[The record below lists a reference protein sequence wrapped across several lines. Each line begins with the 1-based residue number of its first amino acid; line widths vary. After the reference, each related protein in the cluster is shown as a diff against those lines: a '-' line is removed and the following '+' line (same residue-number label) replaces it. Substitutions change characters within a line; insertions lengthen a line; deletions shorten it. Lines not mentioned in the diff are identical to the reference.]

1 MTDDEIKDQTG
12 NAGDGK
18 EAGEETKPESKERT
32 FTQAEVEKM
41 IQERLNREKR
51 AAEKQKEIDSLE
63 GEAKL
68 KAQFDSQME
77 QMRSERDEA
86 QKALCIAKAGVELSK
101 LGFSPDFAPMMIGE
115 DEEAT
120 KANIDNLAEMVN
132 KQVQEIVASKMKKG
146 APPVPEGAPTEGQA
160 LRDKM
165 RAAAGLAPKK

>member
-18 EAGEETKPESKERT
+18 EAGEEPKPESKEKT

-41 IQERLNREKR
+41 IQARLNREKR

-63 GEAKL
+63 GEEKL

-86 QKALCIAKAGVELSK
+86 QKALRIAKAGVELSK

-115 DEEAT
+115 DDEAT
-120 KANIDNLAEMVN
+120 KKNIDNLAEMVN

-146 APPVPEGAPTEGQA
+146 APPVPEGAPSEGQA

>member
-18 EAGEETKPESKERT
+18 ETGDEPKPESKEKT

-86 QKALCIAKAGVELSK
+86 QKALRIAKAGVELSK
-101 LGFSPDFAPMMIGE
+101 LGFSPDFASMMIGE
-115 DEEAT
+115 DDEAT
-120 KANIDNLAEMVN
+120 KKNIDNLAEMVN

-146 APPVPEGAPTEGQA
+146 APPVPEGAPSEGQA

>member
-51 AAEKQKEIDSLE
+51 AAEKQKEIDNLE

-86 QKALCIAKAGVELSK
+86 QKALRIAKAGVELSK

-115 DEEAT
+115 DDEAT
-120 KANIDNLAEMVN
+120 KKNIDNLAEMVN

-146 APPVPEGAPTEGQA
+146 APPVPEGAPSEGQA

>member
-18 EAGEETKPESKERT
+18 EAGEETKSESKERT

-86 QKALCIAKAGVELSK
+86 QKALRIAKAGVELSK

-115 DEEAT
+115 DDEAT
-120 KANIDNLAEMVN
+120 KKNIDNLAEMVN

-146 APPVPEGAPTEGQA
+146 APPVPEGAPSEGQA

>member
-18 EAGEETKPESKERT
+18 EAGEEIKPESKERT

-86 QKALCIAKAGVELSK
+86 QKALRIAKAGVELSK

-115 DEEAT
+115 DDEAT
-120 KANIDNLAEMVN
+120 KKNIDNLAEMVN

-146 APPVPEGAPTEGQA
+146 APPVPEGAPSESQA

>member
-18 EAGEETKPESKERT
+18 EAGEEPKPESKEKT

-86 QKALCIAKAGVELSK
+86 QKALRSAKAGVELSK

-115 DEEAT
+115 DDEAT
-120 KANIDNLAEMVN
+120 KKNIDNLAEMVN

-146 APPVPEGAPTEGQA
+146 APPVPEGAPSEGHA

>member
-1 MTDDEIKDQTG
+1 MKKDQTS
-12 NAGDGK
+12 
-18 EAGEETKPESKERT
+18 EEETMEQETKAEPKEKT
-32 FTQAEVEKM
+32 FSQAEVEKM
-41 IQERLNREKR
+41 IQDRLNREKK

-68 KAQFDSQME
+68 KAQFDSQIE
-77 QMRSERDEA
+77 QMRSERDEV
-86 QKALCIAKAGVELSK
+86 QKALRIANAGVELSK

-120 KANIDNLAEMVN
+120 KANINNLAEMVN

-146 APPVPEGAPTEGQA
+146 APPVPEDAPTEGQA